1 MDVLIS
7 AVTAADVDAVVALAR
22 RSWQQTYSGIIS
34 QEQIDFML
42 EQRYHPQRLLEELTM
57 PQIWWD
63 EASFDGRLA
72 GFSSC
77 LITPTGNMKLDKL
90 YVDPERQRMGIG
102 AQLLDRVVGH
112 ALAAACE
119 TLILAVNKRNDRA
132 IAAYRKHGFA
142 VRESVCVAIGDGF
155 VMDDFI
161 MARSLAAHAAR
172 RHTR

>member
-7 AVTAADVDAVVALAR
+7 AVTAADIEAVVALAR
-22 RSWQQTYSGIIS
+22 RTWQRTYPGIIS

-42 EQRYHPQRLLEELTM
+42 EERYHPQRLLEELTM
-57 PQIWWD
+57 PQMWWD
-63 EASFDGRLA
+63 QARLDGRLA

-77 LITPTGNMKLDKL
+77 LITPTDDMKLDKL
-90 YVDPERQRMGIG
+90 YVDPDRQRMGIG
-102 AQLLDRVVGH
+102 AQLLDRVVDH
-112 ALAAACE
+112 ALAAGCE
-119 TLILAVNKRNDRA
+119 TLILAVNKRNDSA

-161 MARSLAAHAAR
+161 MSRSLVAHAAR
-172 RHTR
+172 P